1 MLVHRRKP
9 STSRGKIFRM
19 HSALL
24 RALGPQGWWPGDGA
38 LEISIGAILTQ
49 NTAWT
54 NVERALSNLK
64 RAGVL
69 TKNMRRSL
77 EMLHATPQARLAQWV
92 RPSGYFR
99 QKARRLKHFLR
110 HAMERHGGDLERWY
124 RRPLGALRRELLSL
138 DGIGPETAD
147 SILLYAAG
155 KRVLV
160 VDAYTR
166 RVLARHGFPVLGLSY
181 DELRFFLEARLPRSA
196 RLYNEFH
203 ALLVNV
209 GKTWCRPR
217 APRCGACPL
226 SPFTPIHKELVP

>member
-1 MLVHRRKP
+1 MHR
-9 STSRGKIFRM
+9 
-19 HSALL
+19 ALH

-38 LEISIGAILTQ
+38 LEISLGAILTQ

-77 EMLHATPQARLAQWV
+77 EKLHATPLARLAQLI

-110 HAMERHGGDLERWY
+110 HARERHGGDLERWY
-124 RRPLGALRRELLSL
+124 KRPAGALRRELLSL

-155 KRVLV
+155 KRTLV

-166 RVLARHGFPVLGLSY
+166 RVFARHGFPVRGLPY

-203 ALLVNV
+203 ALIVRV
-209 GKTWCRPR
+209 GKTWCRRR
-217 APRCGACPL
+217 APRCAACPL

>member
-1 MLVHRRKP
+1 MHR
-9 STSRGKIFRM
+9 
-19 HSALL
+19 ALL

-38 LEISIGAILTQ
+38 LEISLGAILTQ

-54 NVERALSNLK
+54 NVERAISNLK
-64 RAGVL
+64 RARVL

-77 EMLHATPQARLAQWV
+77 EKLHATPRARLAQWV

-99 QKARRLKHFLR
+99 QKARRLKHFVR

-124 RRPLGALRRELLSL
+124 KRPVGALRRELLSL

-155 KRVLV
+155 KRTLV

-166 RVLARHGFPVLGLSY
+166 RVLARHGFPVQGLPY
-181 DELRFFLEARLPRSA
+181 DELRAYLEARLPRSA

-203 ALLVNV
+203 ALIVHV
-209 GKTWCRPR
+209 GKTWCRR
-217 APRCGACPL
+217 RVPRCVACPL
-226 SPFTPIHKELVP
+226 SPFTPIHKELVL